1 MKKNFNK
8 CTENHYSNIN
18 KQTDAAIAV
27 ERESQKKCRLVGDSS
42 LRYDSSA
49 VLYQKWSTIA
59 LYSTN
64 KLGNGYLVVNLGEDE
79 GKIKSVF
86 ICCFNWGTHLT
97 LSLCFVKLSWVHSL
111 HFQYWWQ
118 MWLCQIVLQLWYYFM
133 FGWSDCLT
141 SEKLTSQ

>member
-1 MKKNFNK
+1 MKKNVNK

-42 LRYDSSA
+42 LWYDSSA

-86 ICCFNWGTHLT
+86 ICCFNWGTHWHYHCA
-97 LSLCFVKLSWVHSL
+97 LSSCLEFILCTSNIGDRCGFVRLFYS
-111 HFQYWWQ
+111 YDTT
-118 MWLCQIVLQLWYYFM
+118 M

-141 SEKLTSQ
+141 SEKLTSE